1 MKTKQ
6 LSILLS
12 LIILPFLL
20 SCEPDDGPEDINSI
34 GPEVITAPKHT
45 LSSDEVIKE
54 VQLFLK
60 DINPLLTRSEQKIR
74 VISSIWT
81 KSLKSKNCL
90 YFINFSDSL
99 GYVIVSN
106 DSRKGILGFSPS
118 GNIRQDEII
127 DNPGLLI
134 TLSNLEDYA
143 SEPTRV
149 DSIDH
154 YEYGGSG
161 DGYYDINIYSTT
173 QGPLYPDPTM
183 GYSSTASYDFHYSIG
198 AITGIRP

>member
-1 MKTKQ
+1 VKTKQ

-12 LIILPFLL
+12 LIILPFLW

-60 DINPLLTRSEQKIR
+60 DINPLLTRSEQKTR
-74 VISSIWT
+74 AISSIWT
-81 KSLKSKNCL
+81 KSLKSENCL
-90 YFINFSDSL
+90 YFINF
-99 GYVIVSN
+99 SN

-134 TLSNLEDYA
+134 TLSNLED
-143 SEPTRV
+143 
-149 DSIDH
+149 
-154 YEYGGSG
+154 
-161 DGYYDINIYSTT
+161 
-173 QGPLYPDPTM
+173 
-183 GYSSTASYDFHYSIG
+183 
-198 AITGIRP
+198 